1 MSSQLA
7 WCLIGFLCG
16 FIPCV
21 VLAVWYYAR
30 AIRRVRGIK
39 EEIRRYEKAKE
50 IVGEAVEKVYP
61 KT

>member
-7 WCLIGFLCG
+7 WYLIGFLCG

-30 AIRRVRGIK
+30 AIRRVRKIQEGIR
-39 EEIRRYEKAKE
+39 EYEKARE
-50 IVGEAVEKVYP
+50 IVGEAVKKTYGEK
-61 KT
+61 